1 MRATGKLVRD
11 RIPQI
16 IRDNGES
23 CETAI
28 MTEQEYTDAL
38 RAKLVEEA
46 REAAAALGNDLI
58 AELADLYEVID
69 ALLVNQHIALATVR
83 AERRRRADRGGFERR
98 VRLLLP

>member
-1 MRATGKLVRD
+1 
-11 RIPQI
+11 
-16 IRDNGES
+16 
-23 CETAI
+23 

-69 ALLVNQHIALATVR
+69 ALLVNQHIASATVR
-83 AERRRRADRGGFERR
+83 AEQRRRRAERGGFERR
-98 VRLLLP
+98 ISLLLPKL